1 VKTFIIKELLKPTLR
16 RLGSMIAGGL
26 MTLGVAQ
33 DAAHA
38 IETGAIAAILVVCD
52 LFLSWHERKKQ

>member
-1 VKTFIIKELLKPTLR
+1 
-16 RLGSMIAGGL
+16 MIAGGL
-26 MTLGVAQ
+26 MTLGIAQ

-38 IETGAIAAILVVCD
+38 IETGAVAAILVVCD